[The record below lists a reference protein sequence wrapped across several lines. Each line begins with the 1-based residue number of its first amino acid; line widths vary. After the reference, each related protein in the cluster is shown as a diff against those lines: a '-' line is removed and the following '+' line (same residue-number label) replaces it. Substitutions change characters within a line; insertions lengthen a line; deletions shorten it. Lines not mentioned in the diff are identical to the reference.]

1 MFGGGDDGDGK
12 GEVRKYHPTPR
23 PIRAHDPKVTRN
35 HENEITI
42 MLLLPLMMMMMHHL
56 RVGFVTHPVPMTTL
70 TSILPGEKSPA
81 EAADGGTR
89 G

>member
-35 HENEITI
+35 HENEIT
-42 MLLLPLMMMMMHHL
+42 MLLLLLLLLMMMMIMMIMMHHL
-56 RVGFVTHPVPMTTL
+56 RVGFVTHPVCP
-70 TSILPGEKSPA
+70 
-81 EAADGGTR
+81 
-89 G
+89 